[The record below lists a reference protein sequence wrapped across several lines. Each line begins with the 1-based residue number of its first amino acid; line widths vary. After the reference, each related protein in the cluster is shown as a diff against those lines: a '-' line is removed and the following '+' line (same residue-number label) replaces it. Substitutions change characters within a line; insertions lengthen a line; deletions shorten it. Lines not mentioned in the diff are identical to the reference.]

1 MAILMKSA
9 DYAWTFGVCFLPILL
24 MYYPLFG
31 LALDRAKDGSWP
43 AITLWIGNG
52 FLLIVGAW
60 LRHRVVQR

>member
-31 LALDRAKDGSWP
+31 LALDRTKDGSWP
-43 AITLWIGNG
+43 AFTLWIGNA
-52 FLLIVGAW
+52 FLFIVGAI
-60 LRHRVVQR
+60 LRHRVLQR